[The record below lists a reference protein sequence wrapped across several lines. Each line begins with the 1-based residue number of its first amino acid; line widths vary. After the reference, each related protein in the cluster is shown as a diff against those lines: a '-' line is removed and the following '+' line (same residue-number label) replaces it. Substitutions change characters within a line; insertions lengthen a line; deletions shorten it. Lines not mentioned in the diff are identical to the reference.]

1 MPPDQNASEWL
12 DHIAD
17 MLGAEASC
25 KLTVY
30 PDGHHNLVAKGHD
43 DHAISQY
50 RERYHR
56 LDPLPRLL
64 DERPAGRAIV
74 LDTTRHP
81 AYQASPEL
89 CNNYLRPHGIDH
101 IIATQWREPD
111 GTRHIVGIQRFRGS
125 EPFSIYQ
132 GQELDRYVHHWRIGN
147 ALPLSQGLTTRPP
160 NSRRTCDIAEQ
171 LNIPL
176 AVVNA
181 NLVVAWANTAA
192 HEHTGSAWR
201 ALFEKLAGNT
211 PDGKY
216 GPRLRELVGACLRQ
230 HSPKEAL
237 INASDDTWFVT
248 ATPVTGKPNLT
259 LLRQTALHHGN
270 SGILRHRL
278 EHLYGLTHAEAELTA
293 HLVQG
298 ESLDNIASVRRVTLE
313 TVRGQLRT
321 IFKKTG
327 THRQG
332 ELVCLAGA
340 LVNR

>member
-30 PDGHHNLVAKGHD
+30 PDGRHNLIAKGHD
-43 DHAISQY
+43 DSAISQY

-56 LDPLPRLL
+56 LDPLPQLL

-89 CNNYLRPHGIDH
+89 CNDYLRPHGLDH
-101 IIATQWREPD
+101 IIATQWRHPD
-111 GTRHIVGIQRFRGS
+111 GTRHVVGIQRFRGS
-125 EPFSIYQ
+125 EPFSICQ
-132 GQELDRYVHHWRIGN
+132 GQELDRYIHHWRVGN
-147 ALPLSQGLTTRPP
+147 ALPLPQGLTARPP

-192 HEHTGSAWR
+192 HENPGVAWR
-201 ALFEKLAGNT
+201 VLFE
-211 PDGKY
+211 
-216 GPRLRELVGACLRQ
+216 RLGGTSLNARLYQRLKGLVGPCLRQ
-230 HSPKEAL
+230 HSPNEAL
-237 INASDDTWFVT
+237 LEASDDTWFVS
-248 ATPVTGKPNLT
+248 ATPVIGKPNLA
-259 LLRQTALHHGN
+259 LLRQTALHH
-270 SGILRHRL
+270 SCSSIHHRL
-278 EHLYGLTHAEAELTA
+278 EYLYSLTRAEAELTTQLA
-293 HLVQG
+293 QG
-298 ESLDNIASVRRVTLE
+298 ESLESIATARRVKLE
-313 TVRGQLRT
+313 TVRTQLRT
-321 IFKKTG
+321 IYKKTA

-332 ELVCLAGA
+332 ELVCLASA
-340 LVNR
+340 LAG